1 MVERSLR
8 MRLDG
13 VEQERRDLVAA
24 QGGDRQAFGRLVERH
39 FGPLY
44 GLLYRLAG
52 NPEDAEDLCQ
62 EAFVRAW
69 SALPNLRPESR
80 LAPYLAQ
87 VGLHLFYDQLRARGR
102 RPSGVRLDPLIDG
115 GPADEHTP
123 LESLQGRE
131 ADQLLA
137 EALER
142 LPERLRTALV
152 LRVIEGRD
160 YEEIAEITGNTVTT
174 LRTQVHQARRML
186 LRLLAPWLEGEDA

>member
-1 MVERSLR
+1 M
-8 MRLDG
+8 
-13 VEQERRDLVAA
+13 
-24 QGGDRQAFGRLVERH
+24 DRPFGRLVERH

-115 GPADEHTP
+115 GPADEHTRWNHCRGAKRISFWRRP
-123 LESLQGRE
+123 SSVCRN
-131 ADQLLA
+131 
-137 EALER
+137 
-142 LPERLRTALV
+142 V
-152 LRVIEGRD
+152 C
-160 YEEIAEITGNTVTT
+160 
-174 LRTQVHQARRML
+174 ARRL
-186 LRLLAPWLEGEDA
+186 CCA